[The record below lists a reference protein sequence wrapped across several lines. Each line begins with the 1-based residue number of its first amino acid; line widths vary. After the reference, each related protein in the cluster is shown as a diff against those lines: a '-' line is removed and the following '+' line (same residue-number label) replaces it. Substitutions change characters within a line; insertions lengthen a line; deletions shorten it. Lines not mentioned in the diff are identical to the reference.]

1 MILVLLVVEWMRMG
15 KPMKTEKSGAEL
27 CRSEKVAVL
36 AKSVAGSEDRTML
49 REDVEN
55 VQSIA
60 RGDFSLRVHEADGRR
75 FRPIQSYSITRS

>member
-1 MILVLLVVEWMRMG
+1 MILVVEWMRMG
-15 KPMKTEKSGAEL
+15 KPMKTEKSGAKI

-55 VQSIA
+55 VQSI
-60 RGDFSLRVHEADGRR
+60 S
-75 FRPIQSYSITRS
+75 